1 MNRVMLTRQLK
12 EDEGLRLKPYRCTEN
27 KLTIGYGRNL
37 DARGISEAEA
47 EMLLKNDI
55 ERVVTQ
61 LKTNS
66 IYQKLDDNRQ
76 AVLCNMCFNL
86 GYQGLLSFKRMWA
99 ALEVSDYQGAAFEME
114 NSKWYQQVGDRAE
127 RLVRIMYTGI

>member
-12 EDEGLRLKPYRCTEN
+12 EDEGLRLKPYRCTKK

-37 DARGISEAEA
+37 DARGISESEA
-47 EMLLKNDI
+47 EILLKNDI
-55 ERVVTQ
+55 DRVVTQ
-61 LKTNS
+61 LKTNP
-66 IYQKLDDNRQ
+66 IYQQLDDNRQ

-99 ALEVSDYQGAAFEME
+99 ALEASDYQGAAFEME